1 MDTYKQNE
9 NMLDLELI
17 TKYKISDAL
26 IEKYNEYKKI
36 LSSCDPSSPLYD
48 VYKEILSS
56 YDLSSLLYAEYHKT
70 GLYPLEIEFDEKD
83 YNKIIGCRVCGI
95 PYQIMCQ
102 SSYQKDSPFA
112 KYTLKQLKNVHK
124 YIRCRIEDSMDDI
137 FLNTYKNYEFVPI
150 KFETDCLKARYFK
163 RAMRSDGRQKSA
175 YINFLDFIAATG
187 LFDAELNNFEETSII
202 GEKDIL
208 YRSPESNGSGIE
220 ELVATYVEQQYGI
233 TWDEEDDTWSNFD
246 EIFEHSEFIDQDYEY
261 YEDILKTYPNQYS
274 IYRWNVNGDKSP
286 LFMSKIEMTPIM
298 ATVIDMSIYSLSLS
312 SMERSIEYIEKI
324 LDTPVEKVM
333 SLEEF
338 VERGAIL

>member
-1 MDTYKQNE
+1 MNTYKQNE
-9 NMLDLELI
+9 NMLALKLI

-26 IEKYNEYKKI
+26 IKKYNEYTK
-36 LSSCDPSSPLYD
+36 
-48 VYKEILSS
+48 ILSS
-56 YDLSSLLYAEYHKT
+56 YDLCSLLYSEYHKV

-83 YNKIIGCRVCGI
+83 YNKIIGCRARGI

-124 YIRCRIEDSMDDI
+124 YIKSRIEDSMDDI
-137 FLNTYKNYEFVPI
+137 FLNTYKNYEFIPI

-163 RAMRSDGRQKSA
+163 CAMRSNGRQKSA

-187 LFDAELNNFEETSII
+187 LFDAELNNFEETSIVSENEI
-202 GEKDIL
+202 P
-208 YRSPESNGSGIE
+208 YNSPESNRFKIA
-220 ELVATYVEQQYGI
+220 ELVAAYLEKQYGI
-233 TWDEEDDTWSNFD
+233 VWDEDDYSWSNYD
-246 EIFEHSEFIDQDYEY
+246 EILECSEFIDQDYEY
-261 YEDILKTYPNQYS
+261 YEDISKTYPNQYF
-274 IYRWNVNGDKSP
+274 IYRWNVNCDESP
-286 LFMSKIEMTPIM
+286 LFMSKVEMTPIM
-298 ATVIDMSIYSLSLS
+298 AMVIDMDTYSLAFE
-312 SMERSIEYIEKI
+312 SMEKSIEYIEKI